1 MVGRTLL
8 WTRHLLVAN
17 STPSAAAT
25 WRTLLIVKTPKNA
38 CKKKIVLFFPAYSS
52 EEACPPLALIAIA
65 GPLVELGYEVVIVD
79 TAIETDYLGAVL
91 RHMPDALCLGMSVV
105 TGPMIKG
112 AIEVGRAVKK
122 AYPKVPVILG
132 GWHPSILPK
141 QTMECPYVDAV
152 VLKQG
157 ELTFLDIVAR
167 LEEGASLTGVRG
179 TLTCEDGA
187 IITNPPR
194 PHTPVANLPPRL
206 PGYTLIDYERYYR
219 KTGLRWLM
227 YTTSHG
233 CPYNCS
239 YCSNAVVYG
248 RKLDFLPAEQ
258 VIDEVTWLV
267 RRYNIQLLGIID
279 DIFFAFRDRSLQL
292 AEGFLRSGLKF
303 EWYIQDRADSWQRMT
318 AEQARLFRRSGLV
331 RIHFGAESGSD
342 DVLRDIEKKSNTQ
355 AVLDAVTRCRDA
367 GIRASFGFIFGL
379 PAEREVDMWATVDL
393 ITEIYRT
400 YDRADC
406 YTNIFTPY
414 PGSPAWP
421 QSIEKGL
428 APPESFEDWV
438 NFYPRLTKLP
448 WLTSADYARLQ
459 IIRQYLRFGYH
470 QVRVGETSH
479 SRLHRL
485 LLALL
490 KPSARLRLKWH
501 RFQFPFELYG
511 YEGLVR
517 LRSGHGIY
525 DRF

>member
-1 MVGRTLL
+1 V
-8 WTRHLLVAN
+8 
-17 STPSAAAT
+17 
-25 WRTLLIVKTPKNA
+25 IVKTDKNA
-38 CKKKIVLFFPAYSS
+38 GRKKIVLFFPHYSS

-65 GPLVELGYEVVIVD
+65 GPLVDRGYEVVIVD
-79 TAIETDYLGAVL
+79 TAIEPDYVNAVM

-105 TGPMIKG
+105 TGPMIQG
-112 AIEVGRAVKK
+112 AIEVSRAVK
-122 AYPKVPVILG
+122 ATYPQMPVILG
-132 GWHPSILPK
+132 GWHPSILPR
-141 QTMECPYVDAV
+141 QTLECPTVDAV

-157 ELTFLDIVAR
+157 EITFLEIVER
-167 LEEGASLTGVRG
+167 LEAGESLTGVRG
-179 TLTCEDGA
+179 TMTCEGGV
-187 IITNPPR
+187 ITANPPR
-194 PHTPVANLPPRL
+194 PHTPVAQLPPRL
-206 PGYTLIDYERYYR
+206 PGFSLIDFERYYR

-248 RKLDFLPAEQ
+248 RNLDLFPVEQ
-258 VIDEVTWLV
+258 ALDEITWLV
-267 RRYNIQLLGIID
+267 RRYQVSLLGIID

-303 EWYIQDRADSWQRMT
+303 QWYIQDRADSWQRMST
-318 AEQARLFRRSGLV
+318 EQAKLYRRSGLV

-342 DVLRDIEKKSNTQ
+342 EVLKAIEKKSNTK
-355 AVLDAVTRCRDA
+355 AVLDAVVRCREAD
-367 GIRASFGFIFGL
+367 IRASFGFIFGL
-379 PAEREVDMWATVDL
+379 PSEQEADMWATVDL

-428 APPESFEDWV
+428 VPPASFEEWI
-438 NFYPRLTKLP
+438 NFYPRLTQLP
-448 WLTSADYARLQ
+448 WLTKADYARLQ
-459 IIRQYLRFGYH
+459 SIRQYLRFGYH
-470 QVRVGETSH
+470 QVRVGETRH

-485 LLALL
+485 LLALM
-490 KPSARLRLKWH
+490 KPSAKLRLKWH
-501 RFQFPFELYG
+501 RFQFPIELYG

-517 LRSGHGIY
+517 LRSGRGIY
-525 DRF
+525 ERF